1 MVPSFVH
8 LNIHTEYSISDGLI
22 RIPALMDRLVELNM
36 PAAAVTD
43 AGNLF
48 ATVKFYQSAI
58 AAGVKPII
66 GAELNVAQDADLS
79 QRTRLLVLCQDGA
92 GYRNLTRLVTRS
104 FTQAQYQGIPHVHF
118 DWLREHGRGL
128 LVLAGPESDVGQALN
143 GGRNGQAEELLQAWR
158 DAFPGRLYLELRRL
172 GRPGEDTYIDQATAL
187 AAKLSVPVVASN
199 AARFLHREDFEA
211 HEARVCINQGRTLS
225 DTRRPREYTEQQFLR
240 SSEEMTALF
249 EDLPEALENSVHI
262 AARCNLALSLGEAS
276 LPEFPVP
283 AGETLDSYLRRLAA
297 AGLEQRLRSGLAPGT
312 EPDVYKQRLNGEIE
326 VIINMGFAGY
336 FLIVAD
342 FIRWAKHHD
351 IPVGPGR
358 GSGAGSLVAYVLGI
372 TDLDP
377 IRYELLFERFL
388 NPERVSLP
396 DFDVDFCMERRD
408 EVIDYVSER
417 YGRERVSQI
426 ITYGSMAAKA
436 VVRDVGRVLGFPY
449 GFVDQIAKLIP
460 FDLKMTLARA
470 LEEEPRLKERFDQ
483 EEDVRAMIEL
493 AQKLEGLVRNP
504 GRHAGGV
511 VIAPSNL
518 TDFTALYCEQG
529 STSTVTQF
537 DMGDVEAV
545 GLVKFDFLG
554 LKTLTIIHRAVQEA
568 NRINPDQPAIDIT
581 AIPLDDPP
589 TYALIASAE
598 TTAVFQLE
606 SRGMRDL
613 IKRLKPDSFADLI
626 ALVALFRPGPL
637 QSGMVDDYIERKH
650 GRARVQYPHPDL
662 ETILKPTYGVILYQ
676 EQVMQIAQRLAAYT
690 LGAADLLRRAMG
702 KKKPE
707 EMAQQREVF
716 VTGAKDN
723 GIDERVASGIFDL
736 MEKFAGYG
744 FNKSHS
750 AAYALVAY
758 QTAWL
763 KAHRPAAFLAA
774 VLSADMDDTD
784 KVAHQVRESRRMQI
798 TVEAPDINRSAYRF
812 TVADESGKAI
822 RYGLGAIKGVGAG
835 AIEAIVNEREQ
846 GGAYRDLYDLCA
858 RADSRKVNRRVLEA
872 LIKAGAL
879 DCTGVHRAALLAG
892 LDHVLAWAEQH
903 ARNRSSGQEDLF
915 GLAPKH
921 HDQPDLERV
930 DWQQTPVWNDHDR
943 LNAEKETLGL
953 YLTGHPMARYQEELT
968 KLTSASLDSLSPGRT
983 RIAGLVTALRIANSR
998 RGRIAILELE
1008 DQSGHVEVVMYSAV
1022 LDQYGDKIA
1031 KDRILVI
1038 EGTCALDDFSG
1049 ALNVSA
1055 DVVLDIEQARE
1066 TFAKQ
1071 LVLEIRAAQNGNGL
1085 VSELQRLL
1093 GPHCPGTC
1101 PVALDYH
1108 HDEALAR
1115 IALGE
1120 SWRVHLCD
1128 DLLDSL
1134 RQKLGGTQVR
1144 VEY

>member
-1 MVPSFVH
+1 MTPSFVH

-22 RIPALMDRLVELNM
+22 RMPALMDRLVELNM

-66 GAELNVAQDADLS
+66 GAELNVAQDVDLA
-79 QRTRLLVLCQDGA
+79 QRTRLVALCQDGV
-92 GYRNLTRLVTRS
+92 GYRNLTRLITRS

-128 LVLAGPESDVGQALN
+128 LVLAGPESDIGQAIHA
-143 GGRNGQAEELLQAWR
+143 GRREQAKELLEAWR
-158 DAFPGRLYLELRRL
+158 GAFPSRIYLEVRRL
-172 GRPGEDTYIDQATAL
+172 GRPGEDAYIDRAAAL
-187 AAKLSVPVVASN
+187 AARCGVPLVASN

-211 HEARVCINQGRTLS
+211 HEARVCIYQGRALS
-225 DTRRPREYTEQQFLR
+225 DSRRPRDYSEEQYLR
-240 SSEEMTALF
+240 SAEEMAALF
-249 EDLPEALENSVHI
+249 NDLPEALENSVHI
-262 AARCNLALSLGEAS
+262 AQRCNLALSLGEAS

-283 AGETLDSYLRRLAA
+283 AGESLDSYLRRQAD
-297 AGLEQRLRSGLAPGT
+297 AGLEQRLRSGLAPGA
-312 EPDVYKQRLNGEIE
+312 DAGVYHKRLRGEIE
-326 VIINMGFAGY
+326 VIISMGFAGY

-342 FIRWAKHHD
+342 FIRWAKQQD

-358 GSGAGSLVAYVLGI
+358 GSGAGSLVAYALGI

-408 EVIDYVSER
+408 EVIDYVAER

-470 LEEEPRLKERFDQ
+470 LDEEPRLKERYKS

-511 VIAPSNL
+511 VIAPSAL

-529 STSTVTQF
+529 STATVTQF

-554 LKTLTIIHRAVQEA
+554 LKTLTIIHHAVAEA
-568 NRINPDQPAIDIT
+568 NRISPDDPAIDIS
-581 AIPLDDPP
+581 AIPLGDAP
-589 TYALIASAE
+589 TYELIASAE

-613 IKRLKPDSFADLI
+613 IKRLKPDCFADLI

-650 GRARVQYPHPDL
+650 GRARLQYPHPDL
-662 ETILKPTYGVILYQ
+662 EAILKPTNGVILYQ
-676 EQVMQIAQRLAAYT
+676 EQVMQIAQVLAGYT
-690 LGAADLLRRAMG
+690 LGSADLLRRAMG

-716 VTGAKDN
+716 VTGAREN
-723 GIDERVASGIFDL
+723 AIDERVASSIFDL

-784 KVAHQVRESRRMQI
+784 KVAQLVRESRRMEI
-798 TVEAPDINRSAYRF
+798 AVAPPDINRSAYRF
-812 TVADESGKAI
+812 TVADQSGTSI
-822 RYGLGAIKGVGAG
+822 QYGLGAIKGMGAS
-835 AIEAIVNEREQ
+835 AIEAIVTEREQ
-846 GGAYRDLYDLCA
+846 GGPYRDIYDLA
-858 RADSRKVNRRVLEA
+858 GRVDSRKVNRRVLDA

-879 DCTGVHRAALLAG
+879 DSTGVHRAALLAG
-892 LDHVLAWAEQH
+892 LDQVLAWAEQH
-903 ARNRSSGQEDLF
+903 AKNRSSGQEDLF
-915 GLAPKH
+915 GLAPESPHK
-921 HDQPDLERV
+921 PESERV
-930 DWQQTPVWNDHDR
+930 VWQQIPAWNDWER
-943 LNAEKETLGL
+943 LNAEKEILGL
-953 YLTGHPMARYQEELT
+953 YLSGHPMARYQDELAN
-968 KLTSASLDSLSPGRT
+968 LTSGSLGSLSPGRT

-1008 DQSGHVEVVMYSAV
+1008 DQSGHVDVVVYSEV
-1022 LDQYGDKIA
+1022 LDQYGDTIA

-1038 EGTCALDDFSG
+1038 EGTCAMDDFSG
-1049 ALNVSA
+1049 ALNVAA
-1055 DVVLDIEQARE
+1055 DVVLDFEEARE

-1071 LVLEIRAAQNGNGL
+1071 LVLEVSAAQNGNGL
-1085 VSELQRLL
+1085 VKELQTLL
-1093 GPHCPGTC
+1093 GPHCPGNC
-1101 PVALDYH
+1101 PVTLDYH

-1115 IALGE
+1115 IALGG

-1128 DLLDSL
+1128 DLLDTL
-1134 RQKLGGTQVR
+1134 RQKLGNNHVR
-1144 VEY
+1144 IEY